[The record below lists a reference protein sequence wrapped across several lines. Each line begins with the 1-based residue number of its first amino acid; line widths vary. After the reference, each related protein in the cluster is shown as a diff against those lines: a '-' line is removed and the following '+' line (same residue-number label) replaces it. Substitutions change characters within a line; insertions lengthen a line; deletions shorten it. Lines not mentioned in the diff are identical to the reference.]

1 METVVKNGPGKGR
14 VGKAGRLTRERVIDA
29 GRQVAA
35 AKGFDSLTMTGVAK
49 SLGSVT
55 MSLYYHV
62 RDKDDL
68 IAGMLDAVASE
79 ISFPDRNDEPIEDLT
94 AIFGVFYETF
104 LREPWVVRCLVEGH
118 PGSPKV
124 EPLVERA
131 VIALENLGL
140 HGAEAGHAFI
150 SLLHYTYGEVMVL
163 EATSLKKHFV
173 TPLDALNFPAIARTL
188 GQIELET
195 LDRDPY
201 YGNLR
206 RILVGYDRRDPKS
219 T

>member
-1 METVVKNGPGKGR
+1 METLVKKRPGKGR

-79 ISFPDRNDEPIEDLT
+79 LPIPSQDNDPIEDLM
-94 AIFGVFYETF
+94 AVFGIFYETF
-104 LREPWVVRCLVEGH
+104 RQEPWVVRCLVEGH

-173 TPLDALNFPAIARTL
+173 TPLDSLKYPAIARTL
-188 GQIELET
+188 EQIELET
-195 LDRDPY
+195 FDRDPY
-201 YGNLR
+201 YDNLR
-206 RILVGYDRRDPKS
+206 RILVGYDRRDRKS